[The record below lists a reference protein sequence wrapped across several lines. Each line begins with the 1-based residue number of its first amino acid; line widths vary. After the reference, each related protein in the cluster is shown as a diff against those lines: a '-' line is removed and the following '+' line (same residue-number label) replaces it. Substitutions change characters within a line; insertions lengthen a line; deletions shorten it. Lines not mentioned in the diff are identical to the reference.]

1 MTNKYQ
7 RTEIEE
13 LHIRKALQNI
23 IPLHTVDI
31 EKTISEEVP
40 YMEEY
45 ALTFIDA
52 KNRDKEID
60 FSINLN

>member
-23 IPLHTVDI
+23 IPLYTIDI

-45 ALTFIDA
+45 LLTFICL
-52 KNRDKEID
+52 KNKDREIE